1 MIILDSIITTALR
14 WRMSRIEAFMQ
25 NPIQTQNDL
34 LTGLLSDA
42 RNTEFGK
49 KYDFG
54 SIKTYEQ
61 FRNTV
66 PVSTY
71 EQLFPYIDRVFK
83 GEQNILWPSEI
94 TKFAK
99 SSGTTNA
106 RSKLIPVSDESLEE
120 THMKASKD
128 LVTIYVNNNP
138 DNKVF
143 SGKNLSIG
151 GSIYAHP
158 DNPNAYFGDVSAVIT
173 KNLPFWAEWARTPSI
188 DVAMM
193 ENWEQKIEKMA
204 HETAQ
209 ENVITISGIPTW
221 TILLLQR
228 ILEITNADNMLE
240 IWPEFEVFNHGA
252 VSFEP
257 YRELFKNMFPSDKVC
272 YTETYNATE
281 GFFGVQDRLN
291 EEGMLLL
298 LEHGIFY
305 EFIPMEELGN
315 EYPKAIPLEKV
326 ELGKNYAL
334 VISTNAGLWRYLI
347 GDTIRFTTIAPYRIK
362 VTGRTKHFINAFG
375 EEVIIE
381 NAESAISQAAFITGA
396 IVSNYTA
403 GPVYI
408 GDGKKGGHE
417 WLVEFDKE
425 PDSLEKFTAVLD
437 ETLREVNSDYDAKRA
452 NNLALVKPLVGSLPR
467 GTFYSWLKSK
477 SKLGGQNK
485 IPRLSNDRIVIGEIK
500 ELLK

>member
-1 MIILDSIITTALR
+1 
-14 WRMSRIEAFMQ
+14 
-25 NPIQTQNDL
+25 
-34 LTGLLSDA
+34 
-42 RNTEFGK
+42 
-49 KYDFG
+49 
-54 SIKTYEQ
+54 
-61 FRNTV
+61 
-66 PVSTY
+66 
-71 EQLFPYIDRVFK
+71 
-83 GEQNILWPSEI
+83 
-94 TKFAK
+94 
-99 SSGTTNA
+99 
-106 RSKLIPVSDESLEE
+106 
-120 THMKASKD
+120 
-128 LVTIYVNNNP
+128 
-138 DNKVF
+138 
-143 SGKNLSIG
+143 
-151 GSIYAHP
+151 
-158 DNPNAYFGDVSAVIT
+158 
-173 KNLPFWAEWARTPSI
+173 
-188 DVAMM
+188 MM